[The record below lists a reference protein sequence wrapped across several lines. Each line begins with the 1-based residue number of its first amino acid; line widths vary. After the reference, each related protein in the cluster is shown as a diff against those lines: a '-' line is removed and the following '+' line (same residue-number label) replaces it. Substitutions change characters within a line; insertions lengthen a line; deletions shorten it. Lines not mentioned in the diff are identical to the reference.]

1 MPFQFSAVVVLCA
14 CYVNH
19 NESETVRVL
28 KNVLLAFAVTA
39 LFAGC
44 ATTSQHEALQARV
57 TALET
62 QVSSASDSASDAA
75 AAAQQAGRDAN
86 AAKATADRAMD
97 AATEANER
105 AERVADTCCSR
116 K

>member
-1 MPFQFSAVVVLCA
+1 VVLFA
-14 CYVNH
+14 CSVNH
-19 NESETVRVL
+19 NESELVRAL

-44 ATTSQHEALQARV
+44 ATTEQFNALQARV
-57 TALET
+57 TALES
-62 QVSSASDSASDAA
+62 QVSSAADSASDAA

-86 AAKATADRAMD
+86 SAKATAERAMD

>member
-1 MPFQFSAVVVLCA
+1 
-14 CYVNH
+14 
-19 NESETVRVL
+19 VRAL

-44 ATTSQHEALQARV
+44 ATTSEFNELKARV
-57 TALET
+57 ATLET
-62 QVSSASDSASDAA
+62 QVSGAADSASDAT
-75 AAAQQAGRDAN
+75 AAAQQAGRDAS
-86 AAKATADRAMD
+86 AAKATAERAMD